1 MTQQR
6 NHPFSR
12 KAYSP
17 YNSLWLDGVGGAD
30 RPGEPVN
37 LAEPKQTFTGADLQ
51 AYLNNKRVG
60 NLESVTWSISVEVVG
75 NYVMGRRDAVTYTTG
90 KRVIAGS
97 IVFSQ
102 YDKHAFLHEVWQLHK
117 MRGQFRTV
125 GDLWSYDIN
134 STEATSKRANYEVPA
149 ALAAIT
155 KGARVSYGPDYA
167 ADGGTSPVGAA
178 FGFGLSQE
186 AFDEQ
191 LKQQLMQTAR
201 IVGAQKFIYSDQVPP
216 FDLTLI
222 GVNLQGAAARGAIL
236 GMRITQETTG
246 FSQNDMSNAVG
257 MSYVALA
264 VDPWSQIE
272 SINGNVYIPPVA

>member
-1 MTQQR
+1 MPQLK
-6 NHPFSR
+6 NHPFAR

-17 YNSLWLDGVGGAD
+17 YNSLWLDSVGGAD

-102 YDKHAFLHEVWQLHK
+102 YDKHAFLHEIWQLHK
-117 MRGQFRTV
+117 MRNQFRTI

-134 STEATSKRANYEVPA
+134 TQSSVSQSANYESPA
-149 ALAAIT
+149 ALGLIT
-155 KGARVSYGPDYA
+155 KGARVSYAGDYNS
-167 ADGGTSPVGAA
+167 DGSTSPAGAA
-178 FGFGLSQE
+178 FGFGLSQA

-191 LKQQLMQTAR
+191 LKNQLMQTAR
-201 IVGAQKFIYSDQVPP
+201 IVGSQKFMYSDQIPP

-222 GVNLQGAAARGAIL
+222 GVNNQGAAARCAIL

-246 FSQNDMSNAVG
+246 YSQNDMSNAVG

-264 VDPWSQIE
+264 VDPWSAVE
-272 SINGNVYIPPVA
+272 TINGNVYIPPVA

>member
-1 MTQQR
+1 MATYS
-6 NHPFSR
+6 PFAR

-17 YNSLWLDGVGGAD
+17 YNSLWLDGNGGSG
-30 RPGEPVN
+30 RPNEP
-37 LAEPKQTFTGADLQ
+37 LDLGAPKQTFTGADLQ

-102 YDKHAFLHEVWQLHK
+102 YDRHAFLHEVWQLDK
-117 MRGQFRTV
+117 MRGQYSV
-125 GDLWSYDIN
+125 VSDLWGYDIPTN
-134 STEATSKRANYEVPA
+134 VSVNQMANYETPA
-149 ALAAIT
+149 ALNAIT

-167 ADGGTSPVGAA
+167 AAGDASPGGAA
-178 FGFGLSQE
+178 FGYGLSQA

-201 IVGAQKFIYSDQVPP
+201 IVGGQKLSYSDQIPP

-222 GVNLQGAAARGAIL
+222 GVNNQGAAARCALL

-264 VDPWSQIE
+264 VDPWSAIE
-272 SINGNVYIPPVA
+272 TVNGNVYIPPVA